1 METNLLQKYCFFL
14 RRKRKN
20 VKIFSQ
26 SIVFYVKLFNEYYV
40 YSFLYHMWS
49 NINRLEKG

>member
-1 METNLLQKYCFFL
+1 METNPMQRYYFFL
-14 RRKRKN
+14 RRTRKN

-40 YSFLYHMWS
+40 YSFLYHLWS
-49 NINRLEKG
+49 NINRLERG